1 MSEHAPDRI
10 LSGINF
16 PKVIAGTLAAV
27 SAAVVGSFLGVA
39 GTLIGAAVASIVG
52 SVGTEIYERSLHR
65 GAKKLQTLAPSFI
78 KAPAAVGTPS
88 VAAATEED
96 RPSHTIPEP
105 ARTRQIRW
113 GRAVMIAG
121 ALFVLAMGS
130 ITVAELLT
138 GKSVESAVGGSSS
151 GGTTVGSILSGDE
164 KPTPTPS
171 TAPSTAPTEEGT
183 TVTTAPTDAVSPTP
197 TTTTPAPATEPTTE
211 PTTEA
216 PATEAPAQD
225 TAPDA
230 DSGDNANSGDNQ
242 GQAGGETPAE

>member
-27 SAAVVGSFLGVA
+27 SAAVVGSYLGVA
-39 GTLIGAAVASIVG
+39 GTLAGAAVASVVG

-78 KAPAAVGTPS
+78 KAPAAVGTPA
-88 VAAATEED
+88 VAAATEDD

-105 ARTRQIRW
+105 ARVRQIRW
-113 GRAVMIAG
+113 GRAAMIAG

-130 ITVAELLT
+130 ITAAELIS
-138 GKSVESAVGGSSS
+138 GRSVESAVGGSSS
-151 GGTTVGSILSGDE
+151 SGTTVGSILKSDN
-164 KPTPTPS
+164 KSTPTPTQSSPPS
-171 TAPSTAPTEEGT
+171 TAATEPETTPTT
-183 TVTTAPTDAVSPTP
+183 TPTDEVTTAPT
-197 TTTTPAPATEPTTE
+197 ATQEPTTE

-216 PATEAPAQD
+216 PETDAPLQTTAPA
-225 TAPDA
+225 AG
-230 DSGDNANSGDNQ
+230 SGDNE
-242 GQAGGETPAE
+242 GQAGGETPTE

>member
-10 LSGINF
+10 FSGINF

-39 GTLIGAAVASIVG
+39 GTLIGAAVASLIG

-78 KAPAAVGTPS
+78 KAPAAMGTPA

-105 ARTRQIRW
+105 ARVRQIRW
-113 GRAVMIAG
+113 GRAAMIAG

-130 ITVAELLT
+130 ITVAELIT

-151 GGTTVGSILSGDE
+151 GGTTVGSFLKGDE
-164 KPTPTPS
+164 KSTPTPTPS
-171 TAPSTAPTEEGT
+171 ATPDEEAT
-183 TVTTAPTDAVSPTP
+183 TPTTAPTDTATTP
-197 TTTTPAPATEPTTE
+197 TATPTATQEPTTE

-216 PATEAPAQD
+216 PTTGAPEQD
-225 TAPDA
+225 TAPGVG
-230 DSGDNANSGDNQ
+230 SGDNT
-242 GQAGGETPAE
+242 GQQPAE